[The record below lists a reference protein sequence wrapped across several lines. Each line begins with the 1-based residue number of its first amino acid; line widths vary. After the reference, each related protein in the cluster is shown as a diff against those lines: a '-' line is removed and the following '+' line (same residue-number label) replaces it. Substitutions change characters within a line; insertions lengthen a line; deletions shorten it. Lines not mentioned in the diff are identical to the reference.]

1 MVIAESDRDL
11 FALCLTIK
19 RKVMK
24 KFLSMTLLLTAM
36 FLTFSACS
44 SDDDE
49 TTYTLVFNAY
59 QGISTTLRIFECN
72 DNGEKI
78 GNNSIQLK
86 TGEQQ
91 TFTASSSTSKVK
103 IYISRE
109 STMGNTNKWVQQVFL
124 LNKGENT
131 TITID
136 DKTIVG
142 PNEP

>member
-1 MVIAESDRDL
+1 MFNYKKKSYEKVFKYDAVTYSYV
-11 FALCLTIK
+11 FNVLCVL
-19 RKVMK
+19 
-24 KFLSMTLLLTAM
+24 
-36 FLTFSACS
+36 

-49 TTYTLVFNAY
+49 TTYTVVFNAY

-124 LNKGENT
+124 G
-131 TITID
+131 
-136 DKTIVG
+136 
-142 PNEP
+142 

>member
-1 MVIAESDRDL
+1 ME
-11 FALCLTIK
+11 K
-19 RKVMK
+19 
-24 KFLSMTLLLTAM
+24 
-36 FLTFSACS
+36 
-44 SDDDE
+44 
-49 TTYTLVFNAY
+49 
-59 QGISTTLRIFECN
+59 
-72 DNGEKI
+72 KI

>member
-1 MVIAESDRDL
+1 MFNYKKKSYE
-11 FALCLTIK
+11 
-19 RKVMK
+19 KVFK
-24 KFLSMTLLLTAM
+24 YDAVTYSYV
-36 FLTFSACS
+36 LTFSACS

-49 TTYTLVFNAY
+49 TTYTVVFNAY